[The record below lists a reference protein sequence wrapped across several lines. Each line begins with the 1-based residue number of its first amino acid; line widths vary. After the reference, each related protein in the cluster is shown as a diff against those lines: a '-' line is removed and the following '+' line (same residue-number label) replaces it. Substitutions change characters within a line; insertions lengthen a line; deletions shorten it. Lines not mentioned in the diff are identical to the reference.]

1 MTNLKRKYFISGI
14 DTDAG
19 KSYATGYL
27 AKLWQEQGYKVITHK
42 LIQTGCPYG
51 DLSEDIILHRK
62 IMNQPL
68 LPEDL
73 DHTTCPLRFTY
84 PCSPDVA
91 AKIDSRSID
100 LSLATDSIDELSNR
114 YDIVLIEGAGGLMVP
129 IIDYYTMIDFAA
141 EHSLPVILVTN
152 PKLGSIN
159 HTLLSLSA
167 CKAKGVIVD
176 YLIYNNYGGTTELIT
191 EETSLFL
198 QKYINDFLP
207 NCKFIEIPEIIIE

>member
-1 MTNLKRKYFISGI
+1 MSSFKKKYFISGI

-27 AKLWQEQGYKVITHK
+27 AKLWREQGVNVITHK
-42 LIQTGCPYG
+42 LIQTGCQEG
-51 DLSEDIILHRK
+51 EVSEDIILHRK
-62 IMNQPL
+62 IMNLPL

-73 DHTTCPLRFTY
+73 NHATCPLRFTY

-91 AKIDSRSID
+91 AKIDNRNID
-100 LSLATDSIDELSNR
+100 LSIATESIDELCNN
-114 YDIVLIEGAGGLMVP
+114 YDVVLIEGAGGLMVP

-141 EHSLPVILVTN
+141 EHSLPMILVTN

-159 HTLLSLSA
+159 HTLLSLNA
-167 CKAKGVIVD
+167 CKERGIDVN
-176 YLIYNNYGGTTELIT
+176 YLIYNNYGGTSALIT

-198 QKYINDFLP
+198 QRYIKEFFP
-207 NCKFIEIPEIIIE
+207 NCLFIEIPEIIL